1 MTERPVNHEAN
12 RGSLPPL
19 DLRAPAQVDTCM
31 YMHVSRPTVLPAALA
46 YRACTCPGPQSY
58 HPRLR
63 AVPACVACGSQG
75 ILCKRHVVRGAA
87 VSAWSPPSQEGL
99 GEVCTT

>member
-12 RGSLPPL
+12 RGSLLPL
-19 DLRAPAQVDTCM
+19 ALRAPM
-31 YMHVSRPTVLPAALA
+31 YMYVSRPTVLPSALA
-46 YRACTCPGPQSY
+46 CGACTCPGPQSY
-58 HPRLR
+58 HVRLR

-75 ILCKRHVVRGAA
+75 ILCKRLVVRGAA
-87 VSAWSPPSQEGL
+87 VGAWSPPSQEGL

>member
-12 RGSLPPL
+12 RGSLPAL
-19 DLRAPAQVDTCM
+19 ALRAPI
-31 YMHVSRPTVLPAALA
+31 YMHVSLSTVS
-46 YRACTCPGPQSY
+46 QSY
-58 HPRLR
+58 HQHLR

-75 ILCKRHVVRGAA
+75 ILCKRRVVRGAA
-87 VSAWSPPSQEGL
+87 VGAWSPPSQEGL